1 MQMMH
6 DRLLTLGSFLRFVW
20 LRFYFDR
27 CLKTAGSLTFTTLL
41 ALVPLITIMFTVMAA
56 FPVFADFS
64 TPVKIFLLE
73 NLVPEAAGRIITVY
87 MQQFSDNAARL
98 TALGIAGLAVTSVM
112 LMMTIDTE
120 FNEIWRVSRPRP
132 LRHQILMYWAVL
144 TIGPLLIGASLSI
157 TSTLVTL
164 SLGYFGGVESV
175 GVTTLKLISTLLTC
189 FAFAWLY
196 WVVPNRRVR
205 LSHALIGGI
214 IAGLAFEAMKR
225 GFALY
230 IAQFPTYQL
239 IYGTFA
245 SFPIFLLW
253 IYLSW
258 LLVLAGA
265 VIAACLPYWQDQ
277 VWRMR
282 TGPAGEFYGALQILR
297 SLYDAHLKGT
307 VLTTAQLKERIRFK
321 LEDVEGIVARLAAVG
336 WVQPVVGGGMTMSRA
351 AGEIKVADV
360 YRLFVFEPEV
370 LESSRAREADSELA
384 SLSRDLAAQ
393 IENKMSLP
401 LSAFFARGKEPESR
415 LAEIGSNLRAED
427 KALKTEK
434 TRRQKTEDG

>member
-1 MQMMH
+1 METLR
-6 DRLLTLGSFLRFVW
+6 DRLLILVSFMRFVW
-20 LRFYFDR
+20 LRFYYDR

-41 ALVPLITIMFTVMAA
+41 ALVPLLTIMFTVMAA

-87 MQQFSDNAARL
+87 MQQFADNAAKL

-112 LMMTIDTE
+112 LMMTIDAE

-132 LRHQILMYWAVL
+132 LRQQVLMYWAVL

-164 SLGYFGGVESV
+164 SLGYFSGVQDT
-175 GVTTLKLISTLLTC
+175 GVTMLKLISTVLTC
-189 FAFAWLY
+189 LAFAWLY

-205 LSHALIGGI
+205 LIHALIGGI
-214 IAGLAFEAMKR
+214 IAGIAFEAMKR

-253 IYLSW
+253 IYVSW
-258 LLVLAGA
+258 LVVLAGA

-282 TGPAGEFYGALQILR
+282 TGPASEFYGALQILK
-297 SLYDAHLKGT
+297 SLYDAHLKGA
-307 VLTTAQLKERIRFK
+307 VLTAAQLKERIRFK
-321 LEDVEGIVARLAAVG
+321 LEDVEGIIARLVAAG
-336 WVQPVVGGGMTMSRA
+336 WVQPVLSGGMTLSRA

-370 LESSRAREADSELA
+370 MDASRAREEDSDLA
-384 SLSRDLAAQ
+384 SLSRDLASQ
-393 IENKMSLP
+393 IENRMNLP
-401 LSAFFARGKEPESR
+401 LSAFFARGKEAESR
-415 LAEIGSNLRAED
+415 LAEIGSKELE
-427 KALKTEK
+427 
-434 TRRQKTEDG
+434 QKRKRMRDEG

>member
-1 MQMMH
+1 M
-6 DRLLTLGSFLRFVW
+6 LGSFLRFVS
-20 LRFYFDR
+20 LRFYFDG

-73 NLVPEAAGRIITVY
+73 NLVPEAAGKIITVY
-87 MQQFSDNAARL
+87 MQQFTDNAAKL

-120 FNEIWRVSRPRP
+120 FNAIWRISRPRP
-132 LRHQILMYWAVL
+132 IRHQILMYWAVL

-157 TSTLVTL
+157 TSTLISL
-164 SLGYFGGVESV
+164 SLGYFGAVEDA
-175 GVTTLKLISTLLTC
+175 GVTTLKVISALLTC

-205 LSHALIGGI
+205 LAHALIGGI
-214 IAGLAFEAMKR
+214 VAGIAFEAMKR

-230 IAQFPTYQL
+230 VSSFPTYQL

-245 SFPIFLLW
+245 AFPIFLLW
-253 IYLSW
+253 IYVSW

-265 VIAACLPYWQDQ
+265 VVAACLPYWKDQ
-277 VWRMR
+277 VWRVR
-282 TGPAGEFYGALQILR
+282 TGPASQFYGALHILK
-297 SLYDAHLKGT
+297 SLHEAHLKGE
-307 VLTTAQLKERIRFK
+307 VLSAAELKERIRFK
-321 LEDVEGIVARLAAVG
+321 LEDVEEIIARLVRVG
-336 WVQPVVGGGMTMSRA
+336 WVQPVLTGGMTLSRWT
-351 AGEIKVADV
+351 GEIKVADV
-360 YRLFVFEPEV
+360 YRLFVFEPDV
-370 LESSRAREADSELA
+370 LETSRAREVDDLA
-384 SLSRDLAAQ
+384 TLSREIASQ

-401 LSAFFARGKEPESR
+401 LSAFFARGHEAEPR
-415 LAEIGSNLRAED
+415 LSEISAREPDQRKGRV
-427 KALKTEK
+427 
-434 TRRQKTEDG
+434 

>member
-1 MQMMH
+1 MQTLR
-6 DRLLTLGSFLRFVW
+6 DRLKTLGSFLRFVW

-41 ALVPLITIMFTVMAA
+41 ALVPLITIVFTVMAA
-56 FPVFADFS
+56 FPTFADFS
-64 TPVKIFLLE
+64 TPVKVFLLE

-112 LMMTIDTE
+112 LMMTIDSE

-164 SLGYFGGVESV
+164 SLGYFGGLESA
-175 GVTTLKLISTLLTC
+175 GVVMLKWTSTLLTC

-196 WVVPNRRVR
+196 WVVPNRHVR
-205 LSHALIGGI
+205 LVHALIGGI
-214 IAGLAFEAMKR
+214 VAGLAFEGMKR

-230 IAQFPTYQL
+230 VSQFPTYQL

-258 LLVLAGA
+258 LIVLAGA

-282 TGPAGEFYGALQILR
+282 TGPAGEFYAALQVLK
-297 SLYDAHLKGT
+297 SLHDAHLTGS

-321 LEDVEGIVARLAAVG
+321 LEDIEGIIARLSAAG
-336 WVQPVVGGGMTMSRA
+336 WVRPVIGGGMTLSRA

-360 YRLFVFEPEV
+360 YRLFVFEPDAFET
-370 LESSRAREADSELA
+370 ARERDSELA
-384 SLSRDLAAQ
+384 SLSRDLASQ
-393 IENKMSLP
+393 IENKMNLP
-401 LSAFFARGKEPESR
+401 LSAFFARGKEPDAR
-415 LAEIGSNLRAED
+415 LAEIGGRSED
-427 KALKTEK
+427 RGVKT
-434 TRRQKTEDG
+434 TR